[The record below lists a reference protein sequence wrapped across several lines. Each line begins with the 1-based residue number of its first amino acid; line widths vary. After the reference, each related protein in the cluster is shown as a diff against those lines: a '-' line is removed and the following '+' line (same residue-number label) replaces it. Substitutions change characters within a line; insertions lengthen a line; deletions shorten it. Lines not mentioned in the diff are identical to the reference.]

1 MKGKKFQQKN
11 PMSGPNPKNSIVSH
25 KINNKEISPHL
36 NVLQFDSNINNDIKC
51 SNFNKRNKNVRNLSQ
66 KSMNQANNINI
77 QNNNY
82 CFNNIDD
89 NFIVK
94 NSNPVNNPNI
104 NNKINRNSQKQLK
117 PIKFE

>member
-11 PMSGPNPKNSIVSH
+11 PMSGPNPKNSIISH

-66 KSMNQANNINI
+66 KSMNRANNINV
-77 QNNNY
+77 QNNVC
-82 CFNNIDD
+82 CFNDIYD

-104 NNKINRNSQKQLK
+104 NNKIKRNSQKQLK